1 MIRQLIIVEGRVQG
15 VGFRYFAAGLA
26 TKHNI
31 TGTVR
36 NMENGMVEIYAQGE
50 EDNLSNF
57 LLAIKTGNRF
67 VLVNDFSVK
76 NVALI
81 PNENKFKVIY

>member
-1 MIRQLIIVEGRVQG
+1 MIRQLIIVEGKVQG

-26 TKHNI
+26 TKNKI

-36 NMENGMVEIYAQGE
+36 NMDNGMVEIYAQGD

-57 LLAIKTGNRF
+57 LIAVKAGNRF
-67 VLVNDFSVK
+67 VKVDDFSVK
-76 NVALI
+76 KVDLVQD
-81 PNENKFKVIY
+81 EKGFKVKY